1 MVAHVLK
8 DKDNF
13 SVAGIEA
20 EYCACLRLAELGKHV
35 YRLPENVFYIIDEIV
50 ITGKKYRDLLK
61 FKMECAEPR
70 GYPDV
75 YFDGQTWDIKKSEY
89 QKVASIR
96 KLFLD
101 GRKAENV
108 IFVVENRSLLEM
120 IKEAITREVGSR
132 VKKGTWKELPN
143 VYYLFWGE
151 LFCLW
156 DKKVG

>member
-1 MVAHVLK
+1 M
-8 DKDNF
+8 
-13 SVAGIEA
+13 SVSGIEA
-20 EYCACLRLAELGKHV
+20 EYCACLRLADLGKHV
-35 YRLPENVFYIIDEIV
+35 YRLPENVFSKIDEIV
-50 ITGKKYRDLLK
+50 ISGKRYRDLLK
-61 FKMECAEPR
+61 FKMGCAEPR
-70 GYPDV
+70 GYPDI

-108 IFVVENRSLLEM
+108 IFVVENRSHHEM

-132 VKKGTWKELPN
+132 LKKETWKELPN
-143 VYYLFWGE
+143 VYYLWSSE

-156 DKKVG
+156 DKKEG